1 MDMLPQ
7 TRYRPGEKNAHE
19 PINELH
25 VHSHTMQQL
34 FLPTSES
41 RQFTREDAA
50 KAFHDK
56 MMSPDKRVPHPELI
70 GMHREILSGS
80 DEVDSFEKFKQQAA
94 VSEREIAAREVRKAQ
109 LEEERT
115 TRVDSGRF
123 EFRFKEINVDDVG
136 KDGRSRKGTGWRYG
150 VPFYDR
156 KRGQVKIPTS
166 VG

>member
-1 MDMLPQ
+1 MLPQ
-7 TRYRPGEKNAHE
+7 TRYRPGEQGTHE

-50 KAFHDK
+50 RAFHHK
-56 MMSPDKRVPHPELI
+56 MLSPDRRVPHPELI
-70 GMHREILSGS
+70 GMHREILAGG
-80 DEVDSFEKFKQQAA
+80 DEAASFEKFKQQAA
-94 VSEREIAAREVRKAQ
+94 VSEREIADRERRKTQ

-123 EFRFKEINVDDVG
+123 EFRFKDVNVDDVG

-156 KRGQVKIPTS
+156 KRGLVKIPTS